1 MAATTRKATNAELV
15 HHWLR
20 LKNTDRIPNKNALT
34 RKIKNLK
41 IWDWRWMRWD
51 QGWHRGKK
59 AQKADNFDWYNTIF
73 DKDGMPLFEEVDR
86 AKLKVLQNYYRR
98 HPDRI
103 PPLNES
109 SAVTIV
115 NPLAKIH
122 QTQANNFIGL
132 QENNSSEAETEVNSV
147 AESLHNGLSSNSNTS
162 DISVV
167 SARSGPLNRM
177 GHARHVKVHN
187 FMPEAKA
194 RQSKVHNFMPE
205 AKARQSK
212 VHDFLPR
219 AEDVQV
225 VNPMIRA
232 RQSKVHNFVPG
243 TKKSERSGGQ
253 RKTRRT

>member
-1 MAATTRKATNAELV
+1 MATTTRKATNAELV
-15 HHWLR
+15 HHWLS

-73 DKDGMPLFEEVDR
+73 DKNGMPLFEEVDR

-177 GHARHVKVHN
+177 RHV
-187 FMPEAKA
+187 
-194 RQSKVHNFMPE
+194 KVHNFMPE

-219 AEDVQV
+219 AENVQVVSV